1 MYALTTLT
9 TWHKYLSMDGR
20 TDGMADGKVISQ
32 TNAHYRERET
42 QTATRKI
49 KFKTATLR

>member
-32 TNAHYRERET
+32 TNAHYRE
-42 QTATRKI
+42 KI
-49 KFKTATLR
+49 DSERDSDSNKKNEV